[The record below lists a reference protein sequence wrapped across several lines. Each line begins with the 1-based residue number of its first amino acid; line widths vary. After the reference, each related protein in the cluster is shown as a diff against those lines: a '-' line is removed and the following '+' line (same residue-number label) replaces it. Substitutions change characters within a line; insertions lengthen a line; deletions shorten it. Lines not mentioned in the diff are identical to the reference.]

1 MQKRDDFAVGTRFR
15 VAVNER
21 NPGRVEA
28 IQFRLKVGH
37 GIGHVVQPF
46 AALFQKGSNGRI
58 RPGGREE
65 FNFVASDRKKRG
77 HYPFRGHFF
86 ALVGP
91 DSEQLRVAKFG
102 RVQVAH
108 GNAEVLDS
116 EPVGRGNHC
125 PKISGT
131 FAGMES
137 IRQKRINSLL
147 QHDMAEVFRA
157 LAAAEFPGTLITV
170 SKIRVTPDLGLA
182 RVYLSFFPI
191 DRTEKAMEFIQE
203 HAPRIKNELAGR
215 VRHQLRVIPNL
226 QYFADDSMEYEAN
239 IERLLREGGENP
251 FK

>member
-1 MQKRDDFAVGTRFR
+1 
-15 VAVNER
+15 
-21 NPGRVEA
+21 
-28 IQFRLKVGH
+28 
-37 GIGHVVQPF
+37 
-46 AALFQKGSNGRI
+46 
-58 RPGGREE
+58 
-65 FNFVASDRKKRG
+65 
-77 HYPFRGHFF
+77 
-86 ALVGP
+86 
-91 DSEQLRVAKFG
+91 
-102 RVQVAH
+102 
-108 GNAEVLDS
+108 
-116 EPVGRGNHC
+116 
-125 PKISGT
+125 
-131 FAGMES
+131 MES

-191 DRTEKAMEFIQE
+191 DRTERAMEFIQE

-251 FK
+251 IK